1 MTSFFDELK
10 SRARATGNQRLDE
23 EFAAGYDEAANICV
37 EIVTN
42 KINDLIATI
51 NSGQLLLEKE
61 QLLLV
66 SLNQLKSETEEAL
79 RAF

>member
-37 EIVTN
+37 GIVTN

>member
-1 MTSFFDELK
+1 MTSFSDELK
-10 SRARATGNQRLDE
+10 SRARAIGNQRLDE
-23 EFAAGYDEAANICV
+23 EFAAGYDEAANICMG
-37 EIVTN
+37 IVTN